1 MAAGRRHWPSPQ
13 LAPHSFLWAPR
24 RPHAEGARVQ
34 LPAAR
39 PSGQKVTASPL
50 GSQGPGAPA
59 RLSHQQGSHDPCG
72 AGPAPRSHAPL
83 PPLPQRTGSQLTR
96 SRLTLP
102 ALTHP
107 SPRSPTNWSPLTR
120 SGLSGSR
127 SPLTRTP
134 LPAPQRPGSPLT
146 RRPHPSAPGGAP
158 ALTTPDAGPRS
169 PAARP
174 RRRRPPG
181 SRIT

>member
-1 MAAGRRHWPSPQ
+1 MAAGRRHWPSPL

-83 PPLPQRTGSQLTR
+83 PPLPNELAPSSHALDSRSPLSRTPLPAPQRTG
-96 SRLTLP
+96 
-102 ALTHP
+102 
-107 SPRSPTNWSPLTR
+107 SPLTR

-127 SPLTRTP
+127 SPLTRIL

-146 RRPHPSAPGGAP
+146 RRPHPSAACGAP

-169 PAARP
+169 PAF
-174 RRRRPPG
+174 
-181 SRIT
+181 